1 MNRIQEL
8 EQKLSQVK
16 EKYFKEKSIRV
27 MRIIEKEEN
36 LIEARL
42 DELRRRNAEIKQVI
56 EKLPFSDIAKFQL
69 LTALGLEEMQT

>member
-8 EQKLSQVK
+8 EQEIEIIKGDYDWYSGWDRLNTAKEKRLVK
-16 EKYFKEKSIRV
+16 ESA
-27 MRIIEKEEN
+27 
-36 LIEARL
+36 LS
-42 DELRRRNAEIKQVI
+42 ELRRRNAEIKQVI